1 MSTETSSRGS
11 FLRNVAIVVVG
22 GVVAAVLF
30 NLFAAPRIATWF
42 FSKTPVEEI
51 VELDEKRTRATRKF
65 ATSFL
70 AGLIGPAVP
79 PGEYGAT
86 GDAGRSGGGETASGE
101 ADGGV
106 RARGPRDRDRAG
118 GGGSEQGGAAS
129 PSDAASG
136 GESSSASGPEIP
148 EQTPVYTIDRRE
160 LNGRLENP
168 DRMRSRI
175 VLVSNRKGPKGLR
188 VVELEGYYGNFG
200 LHRGDVVVAINGEP
214 VPTRQRAIRVLM
226 QIRRQT
232 AFRVKVHRGGETFE
246 IRYEVPRVD

>member
-51 VELDEKRTRATRKF
+51 VELDEKRTQATRKF

-70 AGLIGPAVP
+70 AGLIGPAVS
-79 PGEYGAT
+79 PGEYVAT
-86 GDAGRSGGGETASGE
+86 GDAGRIGGGETAPGE
-101 ADGGV
+101 TDGGARV
-106 RARGPRDRDRAG
+106 RRPRDRDRAG
-118 GGGSEQGGAAS
+118 SGGSEQGGS
-129 PSDAASG
+129 PSASDTASG
-136 GESSSASGPEIP
+136 GESSSGSGAEIP
-148 EQTPVYTIDRRE
+148 EETPVYTIDRRE
-160 LNGRLENP
+160 LNARIENP
-168 DRMRSRI
+168 DRMRSRV
-175 VLVSNRKGPKGLR
+175 VLVANRKGPKGLR

-200 LHRGDVVVAINGEP
+200 LRRGDVVIAINGEP

-226 QIRRQT
+226 QMRRQT
-232 AFRVKVHRGGETFE
+232 AFRVRVHRVGKTFE